1 MSEESIKP
9 TPTKDISFYPEIN
22 YNYSQLIV

>member
-9 TPTKDISFYPEIN
+9 IPTKDICFYPEIN